1 MLCVQNLRPVV
12 CLAQTEERLGR
23 KTRFLFEQ
31 CIKQDEDVRY
41 LTAKVAALEKQDGN
55 AKELIAALE
64 NQVEAQTKT
73 INALKA
79 ADTTSTKINA
89 LDTKTEQSLQA
100 SLKDAQSQIAK
111 WQGRASFWKHVSLI
125 GAPLLIVIA
134 VAATLVVGK

>member
-1 MLCVQNLRPVV
+1 M
-12 CLAQTEERLGR
+12 
-23 KTRFLFEQ
+23 
-31 CIKQDEDVRY
+31 RY

-100 SLKDAQSQIAK
+100 SLKDAQAQIAK

-125 GAPLLIVIA
+125 GAPLLIVVA